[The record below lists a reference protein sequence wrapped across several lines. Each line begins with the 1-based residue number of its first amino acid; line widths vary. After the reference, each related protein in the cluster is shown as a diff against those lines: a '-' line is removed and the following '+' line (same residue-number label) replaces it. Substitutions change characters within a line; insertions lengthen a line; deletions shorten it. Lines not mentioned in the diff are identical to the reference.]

1 MKSFSER
8 LVEKMKE
15 QGVRQV
21 DLVAATKASKGTV
34 SKWIN
39 QNAVPDAK
47 FLFPLAKF
55 LRTTPE
61 WLSEG
66 RVVRVA
72 LQTTPI
78 KKVPIISRVQAGQW
92 REIYSEQFFDEHT
105 EWTYSSF
112 NLPDDSF
119 ALKVEGD
126 SMNNP
131 YGRPSIPEGSVVIVV
146 PNPDPDNG
154 KIVVAI
160 LDGSN
165 EATVKKL
172 QKDGPVKHLVPLNPS
187 FSPIEINGNCRI
199 IGYVKQI
206 IQDI

>member
-66 RVVRVA
+66 RVVRAV
-72 LQTTPI
+72 LQTAPI
-78 KKVPIISRVQAGQW
+78 KKIPVISRVQAGQW

-105 EWTYSSF
+105 EWVYSSF
-112 NLPDDSF
+112 SLPDDSF
-119 ALKVEGD
+119 ALRVEGD

-131 YGRPSIPEGSVVIVV
+131 YGSPSIPEGSVVVVV
-146 PNPDPDNG
+146 PCPDPDNG
-154 KIVVAI
+154 KIVVAM

-172 QKDGPVKHLVPLNPS
+172 QKDGPIKHLVPLNPN
-187 FSPIEINGNCRI
+187 FSPIEINGNCQV

-206 IQDI
+206 IQNI